1 MVAKPKKAPAASA
14 AKKTKAATTTTTT
27 KKKTKKKEE
36 EDEEQPQ
43 PSRVDKAQ
51 IQKAIAALRLHLDKV
66 KQEKQKD
73 PLTMVWN
80 RIIR

>member
-14 AKKTKAATTTTTT
+14 AKKTKAATTTAT
-27 KKKTKKKEE
+27 KKTKKEEE

-66 KQEKQKD
+66 KQEK
-73 PLTMVWN
+73 
-80 RIIR
+80 